1 MRDKQ
6 LDAASFFGRVAT
18 LVLLGLIVERAATAY
33 FGAAWGAA
41 LAIGAMLA
49 VLAGIVLWDR
59 WKRRRQT

>member
-18 LVLLGLIVERAATAY
+18 LVLLGLFVERAATAY

-41 LAIGAMLA
+41 ITIGVMLV

-59 WKRRRQT
+59 RKRKR